1 MDLFSL
7 SFIGNMMEFDGIGPA
22 TKEDI
27 SGLQWIS
34 YLKGAE
40 KLL

>member
-7 SFIGNMMEFDGIGPA
+7 SFIGNMMEFDGIGSASEEGIP
-22 TKEDI
+22 
-27 SGLQWIS
+27 GLQWIN
-34 YLKGAE
+34 YLEGAE